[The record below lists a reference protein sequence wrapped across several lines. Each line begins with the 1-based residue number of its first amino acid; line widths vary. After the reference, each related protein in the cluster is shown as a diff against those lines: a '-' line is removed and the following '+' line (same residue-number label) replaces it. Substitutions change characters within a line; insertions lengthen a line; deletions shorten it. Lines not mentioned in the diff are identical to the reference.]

1 LWESV
6 DYNLLQMDHPLDLLS
21 FKGYLLSTESFYVNE
36 EINNDPQDLEVG
48 LNAFAMRGIRLDN
61 PL

>member
-1 LWESV
+1 MFTR
-6 DYNLLQMDHPLDLLS
+6 NGPLFGLLS
-21 FKGYLLSTESFYVNE
+21 FKSYLLSTESFYVNE

-48 LNAFAMRGIRLDN
+48 LNAFVVRGIRLDN